1 MREFLAIPVPEPLR
15 SDAAALSGVLDLSK
29 ASWRLVR
36 AEGFH
41 VTIRFL
47 GEVDPAHHDRLDA
60 AWREAAGGTRP
71 LALRLGGASVAP
83 NPERPRVVW
92 LTVHDETG
100 DGALAQLA
108 SRLERAARLQ
118 GFAPEPRPFAAHV
131 TLARARR
138 GVRARASNLPSVYDL
153 GAFTADR
160 LVLYRSRLGT
170 GGSVYEELSSYPFVP
185 GGPS

>member
-1 MREFLAIPVPEPLR
+1 MREFLAIPLPERLR
-15 SDAAALSGVLDLSK
+15 SDVVALSGVLDLPG
-29 ASWRLVR
+29 ASWRLAH
-36 AEGFH
+36 AEGLH

-47 GEVDPAHHDRLDA
+47 GEVDPADHDRLNA

-83 NPERPRVVW
+83 NPKRPRVVW

-108 SRLERAARLQ
+108 GRLERAARLQ
-118 GFAPEPRPFAAHV
+118 GFPPEPRPFAAHV

-138 GVRARASNLPSVYDL
+138 GVRARAADLAPVSDL

-160 LVLYRSRLGT
+160 LVLYRSRPGP
-170 GGSVYEELSSYPFVP
+170 GGSVYEELWSYPFDR
-185 GGPS
+185 GEPS